1 MKKETLKKIELL
13 KKYNVSNYSI
23 DKNEVITIN
32 GSLCLNSLTNA
43 DKDFLKGTTINGY
56 LYLNSLTNSDK
67 DFLKGTT
74 INGSLCL
81 NSLTNADK
89 DFLKGTT
96 INGSLYLNSLTNA
109 DKDFLKGTTING
121 YLNLS
126 GLTNADKDFL
136 KGTTINGS
144 LYLSGLTNADKDFLK
159 GTTINGSLY
168 LSGLTNADK
177 DFLKGT
183 TINGSLYLNSFT
195 NTDKEIL
202 KNNITKLK
210 RGFYQER
217 NCCYFDGILTKV
229 VSVKEVKEYT
239 IYTTTIGFIAE
250 KGNYTAHGETIK
262 KAIQDLQFKIIAEK
276 LRKDPIMPDT
286 KITIQYYRIV
296 TGACEMGAKSF
307 QQQHDLKDEYLAKD
321 LLPILEKHGAYG
333 VENFKKLINW

>member
-1 MKKETLKKIELL
+1 MKKETLKQIELL

-23 DKNEVITIN
+23 DKNEVITINGYLYLNSLTNADKDFLKGTTINGYLCLNSLTNADKDFLKGTTINGYLDLNSLTNADKDFLKGTTINSSLYLNSLTNADKDFLKGTTIN

-56 LYLNSLTNSDK
+56 LD
-67 DFLKGTT
+67 
-74 INGSLCL
+74 L

-121 YLNLS
+121 YLC
-126 GLTNADKDFL
+126 
-136 KGTTINGS
+136 
-144 LYLSGLTNADKDFLK
+144 
-159 GTTINGSLY
+159 
-168 LSGLTNADK
+168 
-177 DFLKGT
+177 
-183 TINGSLYLNSFT
+183 LNSLT

-229 VSVKEVKEYT
+229 VSVKEVKDYI
-239 IYTTTIGFIAE
+239 IYTTNIGFIAE
-250 KGNYTAHGETIK
+250 NGNYTAHGETVK
-262 KAIQDLQFKIIAEK
+262 KAIIDVEFKVIAEK
-276 LRKDPIMPDT
+276 LKKNPIMPDT

-296 TGACEMGAKSF
+296 TGACEMGAKNF
-307 QQQHDLKDEYLAKD
+307 QQQHDLKDEYFAKD
-321 LLPILEKHGAYG
+321 LLPILEKHKAYG
-333 VENFKKLINW
+333 IENFKKLINW